1 MPTKSQQSVSS
12 TTNDTHKSPNK
23 PLIQTDASLILT
35 TETNKITAENTAS
48 VAGADER
55 ITTVI
60 DDGCDAT
67 VATSYLPYEI
77 DVTETN
83 IDPQNETSNASTD
96 DFKNRKPL
104 NLKLN
109 VIVTDTDEPNPE
121 NTNKT
126 KKKFYESDD
135 TFINAIFSQTI
146 TSTTVTPTDEE
157 LSYTFDPPDIQLPT
171 ETSGT
176 NVPSERLECESD
188 AETDLD
194 LDDDGEYADGRPLT
208 STNADWITVEEATHP
223 DLSSYNESN
232 TENLDNYN
240 ETMISFTDTICLDHD
255 QDDIDADQMNINEAI
270 VITDEANDYETIY
283 VNDKQRFSIVID
295 CFNESEALSPC
306 YVEPTTPVTEADAN
320 VAATVAA
327 VASYFDQTID
337 DDADDGFVT
346 SPRCYDGNGSADDDE
361 DDDEDEDDEDCDDE
375 SDTESIGNGIDRNHC
390 VGVHVSVVFL
400 ILLTNF
406 RTFLLRHV
414 GCFTSFAENSGDTR
428 N

>member
-12 TTNDTHKSPNK
+12 STPNDTQKSPTK
-23 PLIQTDASLILT
+23 LLTQIDASLIAPA
-35 TETNKITAENTAS
+35 ETNKIIAENTAS
-48 VAGADER
+48 EAAAAT
-55 ITTVI
+55 II
-60 DDGCDAT
+60 SADDGCDAT
-67 VATSYLPYEI
+67 VAAFYHPYEI
-77 DVTETN
+77 AVTETTTV
-83 IDPQNETSNASTD
+83 PQDEPLNTSTD

-109 VIVTDTDEPNPE
+109 VIVTDTDEPNPDQ
-121 NTNKT
+121 TNKT

-157 LSYTFDPPDIQLPT
+157 LSYTFDPPDLQAPL
-171 ETSGT
+171 ETAGT
-176 NVPSERLECESD
+176 NVPNERIECDSD
-188 AETDLD
+188 NGTDLD

-208 STNADWITVEEATHP
+208 TANTDWITVEEATHP
-223 DLSSYNESN
+223 DLSSYNESH

-255 QDDIDADQMNINEAI
+255 PDDIDADQMNVNET
-270 VITDEANDYETIY
+270 TDIPDDRNEYENIY

-295 CFNESEALSPC
+295 CFDDNEAISPCC
-306 YVEPTTPVTEADAN
+306 YVEPTTPVSEADAN

-337 DDADDGFVT
+337 DDADDGFAAT
-346 SPRCYDGNGSADDDE
+346 ERNRSYDGNGSQDE
-361 DDDEDEDDEDCDDE
+361 DDDEEDDEEDEDDEE

-390 VGVHVSVVFL
+390 VGVHVSVAF
-400 ILLTNF
+400 NMF
-406 RTFLLRHV
+406 NKRK
-414 GCFTSFAENSGDTR
+414 
-428 N
+428 

>member
-12 TTNDTHKSPNK
+12 STTNDTNKSSNK
-23 PLIQTDASLILT
+23 PLTQIDASLIAT
-35 TETNKITAENTAS
+35 TETNTITPANTTAS
-48 VAGADER
+48 VADDR
-55 ITTVI
+55 ITTI
-60 DDGCDAT
+60 IEPDDGCDTT
-67 VATSYLPYEI
+67 VAAFFHPYDI
-77 DVTETN
+77 KVIETN
-83 IDPQNETSNASTD
+83 IDAKNETSNASTD
-96 DFKNRKPL
+96 DHKNRKPL

-157 LSYTFDPPDIQLPT
+157 LSYTFDPPDLQLPT

-176 NVPSERLECESD
+176 NVPSERIECDSD
-188 AETDLD
+188 IETDLD

-208 STNADWITVEEATHP
+208 NTNTDWITVEEATHP

-255 QDDIDADQMNINEAI
+255 QDDIEADQMNINETTAAI
-270 VITDEANDYETIY
+270 PDEANAYETIY

-295 CFNESEALSPC
+295 CFDDSEALSTCC
-306 YVEPTTPVTEADAN
+306 YVEPTTPISEADAN

-346 SPRCYDGNGSADDDE
+346 IERNRSFEGNGSQDEDEDEDDDDE
-361 DDDEDEDDEDCDDE
+361 DDEDVDDE

-390 VGVHVSVVFL
+390 VGVHVSVAFNTYNKDFY
-400 ILLTNF
+400 ISIF
-406 RTFLLRHV
+406 IED
-414 GCFTSFAENSGDTR
+414 S
-428 N
+428 